1 MKRFLLEEG
10 YEGKR
15 AEGNTGSKGKGR
27 REGTKEAV
35 KSESRDEGDERK
47 KRVSGWGKDNS
58 SRMKRRRERRRR
70 RR

>member
-15 AEGNTGSKGKGR
+15 AEGNTGSREKGK

-35 KSESRDEGDERK
+35 KKSEAGDEEDERK
-47 KRVSGWGKDNS
+47 GRDSKG
-58 SRMKRRRERRRR
+58 
-70 RR
+70 